1 MLNRKDEKLV
11 GKIPETIQEAMKNED
26 IFPFCIQH
34 EYRRF
39 YQMISDEQISG
50 AWLELRDLLEVLLK
64 MPVFLG
70 FSYLIQ
76 LETENT
82 PEIEEICRM
91 ILRRQLSL
99 GDWQVIAQRLQRY
112 RLIRDNLPSVA
123 KVLENVLRLYREKN
137 VVSWRNQVAHG
148 ALPFEEETNFWND
161 LIEMSKGIDD
171 CMDATIEAYQEMNLG
186 TFYKS
191 RENDSD
197 ISEVIIDGEIVWL
210 NKCIFDN
217 WFFFSEYNGKC
228 QLVNTLNYID
238 GKRKNVYVPFY
249 QELVRHYQLEMELMD
264 SGRRWT
270 WGEIHAEQER
280 NQADYYQNNPILI
293 KWLKECMNK
302 EREEGK
308 NHGIFLLQMDRGMGK
323 TAFASS
329 INQLLC
335 NNNQDWFVRVYY
347 CNSLRYNDMGEFPSA
362 VNALMRS
369 NLCANNMYLGDE
381 IAPLTAKSG
390 RKEFASYLKA
400 VLDQQRMFNDDENL
414 KLLLVIDGIDE
425 IYASGNGKNIFDY
438 IPYRDEMKDGVFI
451 LLTSRNGETEELTD
465 YTIQKLK
472 ELKAN
477 SLCED
482 EICDFSLKNE
492 LHRKTYR
499 EMLKKYYNGMISS
512 YQNTYGERDVDE
524 KLFGKI
530 CQFSNDR
537 FVEFR
542 LYVQLLQEDYKYKRE
557 IGAGFQGKDALNDYF
572 DYMEKVL
579 GKKYYEHVG
588 RLLLIIATAYVKMMP
603 EEYIFLERGSEGQ
616 DIKTDIMLL
625 QIFDSILIYS
635 RGDVPDLK
643 NGTFITFANEKYRL
657 AVIERFS
664 YLMDELME
672 QWIQI
677 IENQYQVI
685 YLKQNDGKIGYD
697 PEKDYCFWRVYLHAF
712 IYDYI
717 QTFQSKNEDV
727 NRKWQDKLQ
736 ETEFVDAIFQYEKY
750 MPTKELGIV
759 RYRNLDMKM
768 MESCIRILKEH
779 AAGRELILA
788 GSYNNYIYHKKDIYQ
803 SSWKRGE
810 DSQKANTEKEEI
822 LGYCDDGIGHI
833 SRLAEQDMD
842 EKKQLDLL
850 EITSKLCV
858 AKGAFLQVTGG
869 DPVDTQELYQKSYD
883 ITKEILKKNFVRGSM
898 LYLQAAERIISV
910 TGQTKKKGALD
921 DIYHDFK
928 AFLEMLIENESE
940 IQPLLRANEKGRI
953 EFGILPRKAMF
964 YRKLATVGFGMGWVP
979 EDTSIEML
987 YQEGMNIIE
996 QLEQDTSYNDNQK
1009 WILADYKR
1017 IIVNEYGKFALA
1029 QHQNDRAKDY
1039 FDQTTILAERMIS
1052 NGRLDLNR
1060 YIVEAAEQYL
1070 ELCAEEELTLQKN
1083 VDRKETVA
1091 RWKRELKNR

>member
-11 GKIPETIQEAMKNED
+11 GKIPETIQKAMEGEE

-82 PEIEEICRM
+82 PEEIEEICKM
-91 ILRRQLSL
+91 ILKRQLSL

-171 CMDATIEAYQEMNLG
+171 CMEATIEAYQEMNLG

-238 GKRKNVYVPFY
+238 GKRKNVYVPYY

-323 TAFASS
+323 TAF
-329 INQLLC
+329 
-335 NNNQDWFVRVYY
+335 
-347 CNSLRYNDMGEFPSA
+347 
-362 VNALMRS
+362 
-369 NLCANNMYLGDE
+369 
-381 IAPLTAKSG
+381 
-390 RKEFASYLKA
+390 
-400 VLDQQRMFNDDENL
+400 
-414 KLLLVIDGIDE
+414 
-425 IYASGNGKNIFDY
+425 
-438 IPYRDEMKDGVFI
+438 
-451 LLTSRNGETEELTD
+451 TSRNGETEELTD

-512 YQNTYGERDVDE
+512 YQNTYGEHDVDE

-697 PEKDYCFWRVYLHAF
+697 PEKDYCCWRVYLHAF

-803 SSWKRGE
+803 RSWKKGE

-858 AKGAFLQVTGG
+858 AKGAFLQITGG

-883 ITKEILKKNFVRGSM
+883 ITKKILKKNFIRGSM
-898 LYLQAAERIISV
+898 LYLQAAERIVSV

-940 IQPLLRANEKGRI
+940 IQPLLRANEKGRV

-996 QLEQDTSYNDNQK
+996 QLEQDTYYNDNQK

-1029 QHQNDRAKDY
+1029 QHENDRAKDY
-1039 FDQTTILAERMIS
+1039 FDQTTILAEKMIS

-1070 ELCAEEELTLQKN
+1070 ALCTEEELKLQKN
-1083 VDRKETVA
+1083 VERKETVE
-1091 RWKRELKNR
+1091 RWKRELQK